1 MHIVN
6 DELAL
11 RHADW
16 ISETVEGF
24 ETRDALLRR
33 HLKNAAR
40 AIVEKD
46 AFATMNA
53 RARAPSDNGICVGA
67 LFVEPK
73 LRIML
78 LILVH
83 KALNQIY
90 MFEDAIALMKLD
102 DHTVAAAIPAATAHG
117 APGLVPCAEDV
128 LVNLQFG
135 NMAQAVTAKDLR
147 LAHCRNS
154 IGLK

>member
-1 MHIVN
+1 L
-6 DELAL
+6 E
-11 RHADW
+11 
-16 ISETVEGF
+16 
-24 ETRDALLRR
+24 
-33 HLKNAAR
+33 NAAR
-40 AIVEKD
+40 AIIQKD
-46 AFATMNA
+46 AFAAMNA
-53 RARAPSDNGICVGA
+53 RARAPSDNGIFVGA
-67 LFVEPK
+67 LFLEP
-73 LRIML
+73 LMRIAL
-78 LILVH
+78 LTLIH
-83 KALNQIY
+83 KPSHQSC
-90 MFEDAIALMKLD
+90 MFENAIALMKLD